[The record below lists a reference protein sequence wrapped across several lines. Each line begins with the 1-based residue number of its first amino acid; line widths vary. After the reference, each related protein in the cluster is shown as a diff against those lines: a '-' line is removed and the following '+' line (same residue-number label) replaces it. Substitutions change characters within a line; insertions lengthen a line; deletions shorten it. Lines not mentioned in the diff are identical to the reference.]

1 MSRRAPIR
9 PDPARRRFVAAGAL
23 AAAGLALPR
32 GARAIGASTAFAI
45 ARLQYD
51 GDWNPRPN
59 AARRLMAEVAKATSV
74 ETAEAP
80 VDLAADSPKLFDHPF
95 LYAAGTGEFPVLP
108 RRARENLGR
117 FLRFGGF
124 LLVDGSNG
132 EPDGTFD
139 RSFRREMEQVLPG
152 HRLARLDDDH
162 SIFRSF
168 FLVSRVVGRVA
179 ERPYLEG
186 ITIDDWTPV
195 VYTANDL
202 GGALERDPFGNYRFD
217 VVPGGEDQR
226 SWATRLSVN
235 LVLYALTVNYKK
247 DQIHVEAILRRRRR

>member
-1 MSRRAPIR
+1 MSRFS
-9 PDPARRRFVAAGAL
+9 RREFTKAAAL
-23 AAAGLALPR
+23 AGAGLALPWK
-32 GARAIGASTAFAI
+32 ARAIGEASQFAI

-74 ETAEAP
+74 ETSEAP
-80 VDLAADSPKLFDHPF
+80 VDLAPDSPKIFEHPF
-95 LYAAGTGEFPVLP
+95 LYLAGGGDFPNLG
-108 RRARENLGR
+108 AKAKENLSR

-124 LLVDGSNG
+124 LLVDGSAG
-132 EPDGTFD
+132 EPDGNFD
-139 RSFRREMEQVLPG
+139 RGFRKVLPELLPG
-152 HRLARLDDDH
+152 QSLAKLDEDH
-162 SIFRSF
+162 SVFRSF
-168 FLVSRVVGRVA
+168 FLVNRVVGRVA
-179 ERPYLEG
+179 ERPFLEG
-186 ITIDDWTPV
+186 VTMDDWTPV

-217 VVPGGEDQR
+217 VVPGGEEQR

>member
-1 MSRRAPIR
+1 MKRRS
-9 PDPARRRFVAAGAL
+9 FVTSASL
-23 AAAGLALPR
+23 AAAGLALPSR
-32 GARAIGASTAFAI
+32 ARAIGEPTNFTI
-45 ARLQYD
+45 ARVQYD

-59 AARRLMAEVAKATSV
+59 AARRLMTEIVKHTSI
-74 ETAEAP
+74 ETSTGP
-80 VDLAADSPKLFDHPF
+80 VDVTLDSPKIFEHPF
-95 LYAAGTGEFPVLP
+95 LYLAGSGDFPTLGQK
-108 RRARENLGR
+108 ARENLGR

-124 LLVDGSNG
+124 MFVDGSAG
-132 EPDGTFD
+132 EPDGPFD
-139 RSFRREMEQVLPG
+139 RGFRKEMAAILPG
-152 HRLARLDDDH
+152 TEVAKLDDDH

-168 FLVSRVVGRVA
+168 FLINRIVGRVA
-179 ERPYLEG
+179 ERSYLEG

-195 VYTANDL
+195 VYTPNDL

-226 SWATRLSVN
+226 SWALRLSIN

>member
-1 MSRRAPIR
+1 MS
-9 PDPARRRFVAAGAL
+9 AAAL
-23 AAAGLALPR
+23 AAGFSALPR
-32 GARAIGASTAFAI
+32 RAQALGAPSAFAI

-59 AARRLMAEVAKATSV
+59 AARRLMAEVGKATSV
-74 ETAEAP
+74 ETAESP
-80 VDLAADSPKLFDHPF
+80 VDLPADSPKIFEHPF
-95 LYAAGTGEFPVLP
+95 LYVSGTGDFPSFNEKG
-108 RRARENLGR
+108 RENLSR

-124 LLVDGSNG
+124 MLVDGAAG
-132 EPDGTFD
+132 EPEGSFD
-139 RSFRREMEQVLPG
+139 RGFRKAIGELLPG
-152 HRLARLDDDH
+152 QPLAKLDEDH
-162 SIFRSF
+162 SVFRSF
-168 FLVSRVVGRVA
+168 FLVNRVVGRVS

-186 ITIDDWTPV
+186 ITMDDWTPV
-195 VYTANDL
+195 VYTPNDI

-217 VVPGGEDQR
+217 VIPGGEEQR

>member
-1 MSRRAPIR
+1 MKRNGRHI
-9 PDPARRRFVAAGAL
+9 RRRDFLSAAAL
-23 AAAGLALPR
+23 ASAGLFVPWK
-32 GARAIGASTAFAI
+32 ARAIGAPSAFAI

-74 ETAEAP
+74 ETAELP
-80 VDLAADSPKLFDHPF
+80 VDLPADSPKIFEHPF
-95 LYAAGTGEFPVLP
+95 LYVSGTGDFPSFSEKG
-108 RRARENLGR
+108 RENLSR

-124 LLVDGSNG
+124 MLVDGASG
-132 EPDGTFD
+132 EPDGAFD
-139 RSFRREMEQVLPG
+139 RGFRKAITELLPG
-152 HRLARLDDDH
+152 QPLAKLDEDH
-162 SIFRSF
+162 SVFRSF
-168 FLVSRVVGRVA
+168 FLVSRIAGRVA

-186 ITIDDWTPV
+186 VTMDDWTPV
-195 VYTANDL
+195 VYTPNDI

>member
-1 MSRRAPIR
+1 VIPRRKFLASS
-9 PDPARRRFVAAGAL
+9 AL
-23 AAAGLALPR
+23 ALGGLALPR
-32 GARAIGASTAFAI
+32 GARAIGAPSAFAL

-80 VDLAADSPKLFDHPF
+80 VDLPADSPKIFEHPF
-95 LYAAGTGEFPVLP
+95 LYLSGGGDFPSFNDKQ
-108 RRARENLGR
+108 RENLSR

-124 LLVDGSNG
+124 LLVDGAAG
-132 EPDGTFD
+132 EPDGPFD
-139 RSFRREMEQVLPG
+139 RGFRRTLPELFPG
-152 HRLARLDDDH
+152 QTLAKLDEDH
-162 SIFRSF
+162 SVFRSF
-168 FLVSRVVGRVA
+168 FLVNRVVGRVA
-179 ERPYLEG
+179 ERSYLEG
-186 ITIDDWTPV
+186 VTVDDWTPL

>member
-1 MSRRAPIR
+1 MSARRSTWSRRKFLGAS
-9 PDPARRRFVAAGAL
+9 ALGAGGLFV
-23 AAAGLALPR
+23 PTH
-32 GARAIGASTAFAI
+32 ARALGPTTSFAV
-45 ARLQYD
+45 ARIQYT

-59 AARRLMAEVAKATSV
+59 AARRLMAEVTRATSV
-74 ETAEAP
+74 ETADAP
-80 VDLAADSPKLFDHPF
+80 VDLAPDSPKIFEHPF
-95 LYAAGTGEFPVLP
+95 LYLSGSGDFPTFSEK
-108 RRARENLGR
+108 ARDNLAR

-124 LLVDGSNG
+124 LLVDGSAG
-132 EPDGTFD
+132 EPNGAFD
-139 RSFRREMEQVLPG
+139 RGFRREIAQILPG
-152 HRLARLDDDH
+152 QPVAKLDDDH
-162 SIFRSF
+162 SVYRSF

-179 ERPYLEG
+179 ERGYLEG
-186 ITIDDWTPV
+186 VTIDDWTPV
-195 VYTANDL
+195 VYTPNDI

>member
-1 MSRRAPIR
+1 MPAGSRPRC
-9 PDPARRRFVAAGAL
+9 ARRNFLATAA
-23 AAAGLALPR
+23 AAAGSLALPR
-32 GARAIGASTAFAI
+32 GARAIGATTAFAI
-45 ARLQYD
+45 GRLEWN

-80 VDLAADSPKLFDHPF
+80 VDIAPESPDIFQHPF
-95 LYAAGTGEFPVLP
+95 LYLAGTSDFPVLSQK
-108 RRARENLGR
+108 ARENLER
-117 FLRFGGF
+117 YLRFGGF
-124 LLVDGSNG
+124 LLIDNASG
-132 EPDGTFD
+132 EPDGAFD
-139 RSFRREMEQVLPG
+139 RGVRRELP
-152 HRLARLDDDH
+152 RIFPAAPLTRLDEDH

-168 FLVSRVVGRVA
+168 FLVNRVVGRVA

-195 VYTANDL
+195 IYMTNDL

-217 VVPGGEDQR
+217 VTPGGEDQR